1 METEA
6 QTEASQHPNGLGN
19 ACPQPP
25 SEQDWVL
32 LNCGGPEQTYALQH
46 QRTMPS
52 LPLRWTRLPGG
63 VLWVTRTKQL
73 AKFATRMTQIECSTK
88 HKEKNGIFGN
98 IFYTFL
104 QMLKEQACIAE

>member
-6 QTEASQHPNGLGN
+6 QTEASQHPNGLGK

-25 SEQDWVL
+25 LEQDWVL

-73 AKFATRMTQIECSTK
+73 AKFATRMTD
-88 HKEKNGIFGN
+88 
-98 IFYTFL
+98 YTN
-104 QMLKEQACIAE
+104 